1 VGYSEQEARTGYSL
15 KGIGFSVEADV
26 EIGGESVKN
35 RTGWEWQVISSKEVL
50 FLPPDDSALLTEET
64 AIQVVNPGDI
74 RSNEYLYQP

>member
-1 VGYSEQEARTGYSL
+1 
-15 KGIGFSVEADV
+15 
-26 EIGGESVKN
+26 VKN